1 MKNNVIAL
9 SNPTKGTVALS
20 LSKCSYMKWG
30 KTLSFFGLVVLL
42 FSCNQKPEATST
54 TPEEEN
60 TFVFEKTKAEEIKEL
75 KEAGFQIFEFMD
87 EDTGDTIIMKQYFM
101 AFLKRGPNRDQTKEE
116 ADSLQALHMEH
127 LGRMY
132 EEGYADISGPFGDDG
147 DLRGITI
154 YNVPTL
160 QMADSLAN
168 LDPMMQSGRLMVEI
182 KPWWA
187 GMGYPLR

>member
-1 MKNNVIAL
+1 MK
-9 SNPTKGTVALS
+9 S
-20 LSKCSYMKWG
+20 L
-30 KTLSFFGLVVLL
+30 KTRPMIWAWRVLPSL
-42 FSCNQKPEATST
+42 LIIIILTSCNQKQEAIT
-54 TPEEEN
+54 TTETGEN
-60 TFVFEKTKAEEIKEL
+60 IFVFEKTKAQEIKEL
-75 KEAGFQIFEFMD
+75 KEAGFQIFDYVD
-87 EDTGDTIIMKQYFM
+87 ETTGDTVIMKQYFM
-101 AFLKRGPNRDQTKEE
+101 AFLKSGPNRNQSKHE
-116 ADSLQALHMEH
+116 ADSLQTLHQEH

-147 DLRGITI
+147 DLRGVTV

-160 QMADSLAN
+160 HMADSLAN